1 MPYNFRNV
9 IIQDISSNVD
19 FWRSSENDNV
29 LVYIHRNSFLELTVT
44 NTNAFWYLDD
54 MGLIL
59 IAGRTSE
66 ASSATY
72 LFFIASP
79 IFKSDAKNVCL
90 YLDWIGGPC
99 WILN

>member
-59 IAGRTSE
+59 IADVRRRP
-66 ASSATY
+66 
-72 LFFIASP
+72 LVLHIFFLLRLRSLRVTLKMFVYI
-79 IFKSDAKNVCL
+79 
-90 YLDWIGGPC
+90 
-99 WILN
+99 

>member
-59 IAGRTSE
+59 IADVCRRP
-66 ASSATY
+66 
-72 LFFIASP
+72 LVLHIFFFIASP

>member
-59 IAGRTSE
+59 IADVRRRP
-66 ASSATY
+66 
-72 LFFIASP
+72 LVLHIFFIASL